1 VTGAEGGEE
10 SAATGARWVTA
21 AFALVGLLNYGY
33 ALLLTRLL
41 DVAAYSRFAAGQGLL
56 LWVTTVSAVS
66 VPWVLAQAMVRARS
80 RPERDAAIRFAKLA
94 STGSG
99 VVAAVVVGAVAS
111 RFADPATVLAL
122 AASTLV
128 LFLGTTTTGWL
139 QGLERMRA
147 LSIRY
152 VAENLLKNGAGL
164 LLVVTAKAGDT
175 GALAAFGIGGV
186 VMLAGWP
193 RTRHR
198 SREPWLATVAHRDLW
213 QRALGIAATQGVVA
227 LFAATDVVLV
237 TLLPGSRALAASYQA
252 SAALARVPLFLAGGV
267 ATAFFPSLSRSADS
281 TMIASRAVRMYA
293 AIALPLTAVLM
304 TAPRPVLAVMFPAQ
318 YGAVVTL
325 LKVTAVTGLAAGGIG
340 LTVAFFQAADD
351 YACLARLG
359 ACIAVYIAALLG
371 GWWADGIAGLAVG
384 GALGAVAA
392 LVLLGCRLITRRGR
406 AVLTGVSLLE
416 PAVATGLLIL
426 ARPSKMLWLT
436 AAALIGLRA
445 GLRFLR
451 PSPAGAVG
459 GAVRLRRPG
468 SSRRRGKH
476 VAGNRA
482 ATSPVRTTRTR
493 RVVIS
498 SFDSPGNPH
507 YHGGGAAVI
516 EMIARWLA
524 PRYDVTVVTAGR
536 RAGTAGREDIRYLH
550 LPIGWAGPRAGQLL
564 YHLLL
569 PVVARS
575 FRHDVWIENF
585 TPPFSTSFV
594 PLFSRAPVV
603 GFAQSLSGAEMSGR
617 YRIPFFLIERLG
629 LRHYRDVVV
638 LNQADGARIRGRSPG
653 TTVRVIPNG
662 IEAGP
667 LDEQH
672 LGRRRHILFL
682 GRVDIQEKGLDL
694 LLAAY
699 QKSGLTMPLL
709 IAGSGTRREEHKLA
723 ALLAT
728 ADGDIRLLG
737 QVTGSRKQQL
747 LQDSAFVV
755 LPSRHE
761 TFGLA
766 ALEGMACG
774 KPVLHFDLPT
784 LRWMDGDVRVPP
796 FDVTALAAG
805 LRELADDEQAR
816 RERGRLAHAAA
827 RGHGLD
833 ETAARYLA
841 LVRDLIARSDP
852 LVPVEGDRSCQ

>member
-1 VTGAEGGEE
+1 MTGAGGGEE
-10 SAATGARWVTA
+10 SAAAGARWVTV

-66 VPWVLAQAMVRARS
+66 VPWVLAQAMVRAGS
-80 RPERDAAIRFAKLA
+80 RPERDAAIRFAKLT

-122 AASTLV
+122 AASTFV

-147 LSIRY
+147 LSVRY
-152 VAENLLKNGAGL
+152 VAENLLKNAVGL

-175 GALAAFGIGGV
+175 GALAAFGIGGI

-193 RTRHR
+193 RTRHS
-198 SREPWLATVAHRDLW
+198 SRAPLLATVAHRDLW
-213 QRALGIAATQGVVA
+213 PRALGIAATQGAVA
-227 LFAATDVVLV
+227 LFTATDVVLV
-237 TLLPGSRALAASYQA
+237 TLLPGSRAMAASYQA

-281 TMIASRAVRMYA
+281 TMIAARAVRMYA

-325 LKVTAVTGLAAGGIG
+325 LKDTAVTGLAAGGIG

-359 ACIAVYIAALLG
+359 ACIAVYLAALLG

-406 AVLTGVSLLE
+406 AALAGVSPLE

-426 ARPSKMLWLT
+426 VRPSIMLWLT

-451 PSPAGAVG
+451 PSAESRSARAPRHRQAP
-459 GAVRLRRPG
+459 PG
-468 SSRRRGKH
+468 
-476 VAGNRA
+476 
-482 ATSPVRTTRTR
+482 RTTGTR
-493 RVVIS
+493 HLVIS

-507 YHGGGAAVI
+507 YNGGGAAVI
-516 EMIARWLA
+516 EMIACWLA
-524 PRYDVTVVTAGR
+524 QRYDVTVVTAGR
-536 RAGTAGREDIRYLH
+536 RAGTAEREDIRYLH

-569 PVVARS
+569 PLVARS

-603 GFAQSLSGAEMSGR
+603 GFAQSLSGVEMSGR

-638 LNQADGARIRGRSPG
+638 LNQADGVRIRGCSPG

-672 LGRRRHILFL
+672 LGRGRHILFL

-699 QKSGLTMPLL
+699 QKSGLAMPLL
-709 IAGSGTRREEHKLA
+709 IAGSGTRREENKLA
-723 ALLAT
+723 ALLAS
-728 ADGDIRLLG
+728 AHGDIRLLG

-747 LQDSAFVV
+747 LRDSAFVV

-805 LRELADDEQAR
+805 LRELADNEQTR
-816 RERGRLAHAAA
+816 RERGRLAHTAAC
-827 RGHGLD
+827 GHGLD

-841 LVRDLIARSDP
+841 LVRDLIARSD
-852 LVPVEGDRSCQ
+852 LLPVEGGRLCQ